1 MIRNY
6 VTRNESPEDDE
17 HSKLLPS
24 WPFRMLVWEEHSDG
38 EYADE
43 QGVEVTV

>member
-1 MIRNY
+1 MMNIQSFFR
-6 VTRNESPEDDE
+6 RG
-17 HSKLLPS
+17 HSGCCLSDLLG
-24 WPFRMLVWEEHSDG
+24 VEEHSDG